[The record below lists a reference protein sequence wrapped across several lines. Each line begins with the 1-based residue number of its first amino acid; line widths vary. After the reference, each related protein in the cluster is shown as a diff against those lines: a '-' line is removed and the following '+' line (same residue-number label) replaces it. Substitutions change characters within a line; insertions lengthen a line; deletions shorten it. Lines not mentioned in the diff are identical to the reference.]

1 MARADRRDGVRLD
14 APKGLRT
21 PFVPRWQGRDRFG
34 RFTEAIARGMGT
46 PWFLMGHPALPMEP
60 QKSRS
65 GRGNP
70 RAARPLGAQG
80 PEGTKR
86 K

>member
-34 RFTEAIARGMGT
+34 RFTEAIAMNARKYI
-46 PWFLMGHPALPMEP
+46 
-60 QKSRS
+60 KSKEIKK
-65 GRGNP
+65 G
-70 RAARPLGAQG
+70 
-80 PEGTKR
+80 
-86 K
+86 